1 MVQYYEIAFE
11 STVRQSGMIFWGFV
25 KNFRT
30 ETHLQLFQHGPEGL
44 LGSYFHNTM
53 PLHLQG
59 VSEFSTWG

>member
-11 STVRQSGMIFWGFV
+11 STVRQSGMRFWGFV

-30 ETHLQLFQHGPEGL
+30 ETHLLLFQRSPEGL

-53 PLHLQG
+53 PLNLQR